1 MRLLLDPLKKI
12 LDFIVY
18 SNLFIA
24 LCVAFA
30 TLQTALVFSTQSE
43 NIFTFILPNFIA
55 TFVLYNLQR
64 LYYSA
69 KQPNNAK
76 YNWYNKNRRL
86 IFTLMMLT
94 VFCSFNLLWDFFFE
108 NLYVLI
114 AYGILAVISLFYFL
128 PPLQLRQYGLIK
140 PFIISFVF
148 ICTTILL
155 PLLNS
160 FNLAVWLYA
169 FGQFCFITA
178 LCILFDIRD
187 VEHDKTSNFITLPIK
202 YGLTKAKYISIFLLL
217 VYLASAIFSLQSTYF
232 IAAIITASVA
242 VLLTVIAKP
251 SRHNYFYVFL
261 VDGCIIFQ
269 CVLVLVNNR
278 L

>member
-30 TLQTALVFSTQSE
+30 TLQTALVFSNNSE
-43 NIFTFILPNFIA
+43 RIYSFILPNFIA

-64 LYYSA
+64 LYYAA

-86 IFTLMMLT
+86 IFTLIILAM
-94 VFCSFNLLWDFFFE
+94 FCSFNYLWDFFIE
-108 NLYVLI
+108 NIDCLV
-114 AYGILAVISLFYFL
+114 AYSILTLLSLFYFL
-128 PPLQLRQYGLIK
+128 PPIQLRKYGLLK
-140 PFIISFVF
+140 PFIISSVF
-148 ICTTILL
+148 ICTTNLL
-155 PLLNS
+155 PLLY
-160 FNLAVWLYA
+160 NLNMAVWLYA

-187 VEHDKTSNFITLPIK
+187 VEHDKKSNFITLPIK
-202 YGLTKAKYISIFLLL
+202 FGLTKAKYISIFLLL
-217 VYLASAIFSLQSTYF
+217 VYLASAICSLQAPYF
-232 IAAIITASVA
+232 TTAIITASVA

-269 CVLVLVNNR
+269 FILLLLINQQ
-278 L
+278 

>member
-1 MRLLLDPLKKI
+1 MRLVLDPLKKI

-64 LYYSA
+64 LYYAA

-128 PPLQLRQYGLIK
+128 PPLQLRKYGLIK

-148 ICTTILL
+148 ICATILL

-160 FNLAVWLYA
+160 FTIAVWFYA
-169 FGQFCFITA
+169 LGQFCFITT
-178 LCILFDIRD
+178 LCMLFDIRD

-202 YGLTKAKYISIFLLL
+202 YGLTKAKYISIFLLI
-217 VYLASAIFSLQSTYF
+217 VYLASAIFSIQSTYY
-232 IAAIITASVA
+232 IAAIITASIA

-269 CVLVLVNNR
+269 CVLVVVNNR

>member
-1 MRLLLDPLKKI
+1 MRLLFDPLKKI

-18 SNLFIA
+18 SNLFIS
-24 LCVAFA
+24 LCVSFA
-30 TLQTALVFSTQSE
+30 TFQTALVFSNNSE
-43 NIFTFILPNFIA
+43 RIYSFILPNFIA

-64 LYYSA
+64 LYYAS
-69 KQPNNAK
+69 KQPDNVK

-86 IFTLMMLT
+86 IFTLIILAM
-94 VFCSFNLLWDFFFE
+94 FCSFNYLWDFFIE
-108 NLYVLI
+108 NIDCLV
-114 AYGILAVISLFYFL
+114 AYSILTLLSLFYFL
-128 PPLQLRQYGLIK
+128 PPIQLRKYGLLK
-140 PFIISFVF
+140 PFIISSVF
-148 ICTTILL
+148 ICATNLL
-155 PLLNS
+155 PLLY
-160 FNLAVWLYA
+160 NLNMAVWLYT
-169 FGQFCFITA
+169 FGQFCFITT

-217 VYLASAIFSLQSTYF
+217 VYLASAVCSIQSTYF

-242 VLLTVIAKP
+242 VLLTVIANP

-269 CVLVLVNNR
+269 FILLLLINQQ
-278 L
+278 